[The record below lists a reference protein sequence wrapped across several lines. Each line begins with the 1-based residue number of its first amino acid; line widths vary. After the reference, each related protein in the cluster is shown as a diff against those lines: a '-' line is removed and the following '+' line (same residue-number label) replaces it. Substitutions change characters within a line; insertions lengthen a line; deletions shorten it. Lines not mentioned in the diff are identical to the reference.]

1 VWPLAIGNRLE
12 LGRADYAKVL
22 HLVQSSQ
29 LTVKGVDLID
39 CDVARTRLKGCG
51 EDGSLVCHAQLALL
65 LRAVSALRP
74 AEGYV
79 QVACLSSLV
88 SFTCPSRCCTASL
101 RVASLR
107 VLAFACGKH
116 HLLHLHLIGAICA
129 VPCVFWGVKVRQGSE
144 TGML

>member
-1 VWPLAIGNRLE
+1 MHALWRSGIPTAVRRQVWPLAIGNRLE

-22 HLVQSSQ
+22 DLVQSSE

-51 EDGSLVCHAQLALL
+51 EDGASVCHAQLALL

-79 QVACLSSLV
+79 QVACLV
-88 SFTCPSRCCTASL
+88 SALCVFL
-101 RVASLR
+101 RVT
-107 VLAFACGKH
+107 
-116 HLLHLHLIGAICA
+116 
-129 VPCVFWGVKVRQGSE
+129 VRQV
-144 TGML
+144 